1 MNVLKHTIKWDSVL
15 IFKYGIVAVAAAIS
29 SIYCISLLL
38 SKAEGIENIVVI
50 LVFSD
55 PVMYG
60 FLFTAIMILFERD
73 AMTNQALAV
82 TPLTTGNYI
91 LSKSIVFTTLAFV
104 CSLAIVLSS
113 RPETFHAFI
122 FLIAIVFSSVLF
134 ILLGVVGVSFTK
146 NFTQFILVIPL
157 VFLPTCLPFLDYFNL
172 VNSWL
177 FYVIP
182 TQACLILFKGSISE
196 VETWK
201 IIYAIIYL
209 ITWIY
214 FTYKWAIKSYNKR
227 ILNTNRDE

>member
-15 IFKYGIVAVAAAIS
+15 LFKYGIVAVAAAIS

-38 SKAEGIENIVVI
+38 SKTEGVENVVVL

-60 FLFTAIMILFERD
+60 FLFTAVMILFERD
-73 AMTNQALAV
+73 SMTNQALAV

-91 LSKSIVFTTLAFV
+91 LSKSIVFTGLAFV

-113 RPETFHAFI
+113 RPETFHAVI
-122 FLIAIVFSSVLF
+122 FLLAVIFSSALF

-157 VFLPTCLPFLDYFNL
+157 VFLPTCLPFLDYFNIF
-172 VNSWL
+172 NSWL
-177 FYVIP
+177 FYLIP
-182 TQACLILFKGSISE
+182 TQACLILFKGSISD

-201 IIYAIIYL
+201 LIYAVSYL
-209 ITWIY
+209 SIWIF

-227 ILNTNRDE
+227 ILKTDRNE